1 MRKKQSLQV
10 PVVELDVELS
20 ENWQQP
26 DMILPFPIGHGKM
39 RQRNQLKK

>member
-1 MRKKQSLQV
+1 MRKKAIVTV

-26 DMILPFPIGHGKM
+26 DIDIAFSYRTREDEAKEAAEE
-39 RQRNQLKK
+39 